1 MQVRPHLAD
10 IDRLWL
16 VYQLME
22 AVAAT
27 HACGVRHGDLKP
39 ENVLLT
45 SWNWL
50 LLSDLA
56 PYKPVYLNLEHTA
69 DFTYFFDTSG
79 SRRCCI
85 APERFVRGSA
95 AVMRA
100 RAGAHVSASMDTFS
114 LGCIIAE
121 LWIGEPLFQYSDMM
135 AFIQDRR
142 MGTQT
147 RVCIRPFPRPFAF
160 RFLLLRACLGSNDL
174 RHLRSEIGMC
184 DKLLTLS
191 GGR

>member
-1 MQVRPHLAD
+1 MVLTGCRIQVRPYLAD

-22 AVAAT
+22 AVAAI

-50 LLSDLA
+50 LLTDLA

-85 APERFVRGSA
+85 APERFLRGAA
-95 AVMRA
+95 AVSRA
-100 RAGAHVSASMDTFS
+100 RSGAHVSASMDTFS

-121 LWIGEPLFQYSDMM
+121 LWIGEPLFEYSDMM
-135 AFIQDRR
+135 VLIQDHALGRR
-142 MGTQT
+142 AQ
-147 RVCIRPFPRPFAF
+147 VCT
-160 RFLLLRACLGSNDL
+160 N
-174 RHLRSEIGMC
+174 
-184 DKLLTLS
+184 LS
-191 GGR
+191 HCCAATIC